1 MANRTHFLQCYV
13 HLTDKT
19 AYEAAK
25 AQADLGGGWI
35 IGISPDQAAIDYGAA
50 LVIPSP
56 TQRFD
61 PPCITSGY
69 FASTFNYP
77 KNVASFTRKSGG
89 WFGIPLLFGDTHTYR
104 WCFTFT
110 YAGSDDNETEI
121 PGEPAPVAMGAR
133 RWVDGFEAAKG
144 GGPNLGGNAHQFF
157 CPTASRHLGGF
168 GFACRNG
175 GGRTVRHSLTEDG
188 VTAVT
193 NRGWDRIYIR
203 LRHAPQTSQDMWKT
217 IGATSPNASGRILIN
232 PSRQLEYQNV
242 DSGSTRNAIGTG
254 KTLDLNRWYKLDI
267 LYRMGAAPDSFL
279 KVYVNGVLDFT
290 INGGSLPAG
299 TGITQVQNVSFTE
312 VGDGHTSNHRG
323 AWDLDDWIGSP
334 LPAGGANP
342 ELFPARDWNAGSKVV
357 GLRAK
362 AAAASNTGNWA
373 GPGGADA
380 NDWRFITQRCVVS
393 TSTQFLSSASAS
405 QRIAVVTE
413 ADRRIDLDP
422 LNRGANGISVG
433 VNARNAT
440 AAPQDSLV
448 GFKLPSAAEVT
459 KTPPVISGADITQA
473 DGFLTHAGGSIEPVS
488 PMAGSEMSYQCN
500 SSVSTKEVASLIA
513 QVECIGIFHP
523 EDYVPQP
530 GDPAGFTTG
539 LTQWTQTPA
548 HQPYADSP
556 YAVYGQPTPSL
567 VVIHTRTY
575 VGNGTSQQLAF
586 RVPPTW
592 IFVRNTATHTGF
604 WWMCGMPASSHGFD
618 VSTRGSLISRAFI
631 DPNFT
636 EAAEDQQ
643 TEQTIVELTGNLA
656 ASNASGV
663 TYNLLAWC
671 DPGMRFSEVGALW
684 ETAGGDVARDTSF
697 NNSEF
702 TPELFYGYRQITG
715 NATTAGLYSKGA
727 GNALQGVNLL
737 NVAVI
742 AAGLEFATGKLVIAP
757 TSGLYVSAAVQFT
770 FIVFRRDDTSG
781 DANIGKVLQIASW
794 IGDGTASR
802 TIGLAPVTGRRPMW
816 AMVTGS
822 NGVGRQRDA
831 SHTSTN
837 SMNMAALSQVTDG
850 ITAGAVDS
858 ISVGSA
864 LNTSTVTFEA
874 LVFPGCDAVAVNNGW
889 GGNCEH
895 IPVEPIPPQ
904 RPPIVPPVP
913 VPPGGPG
920 PTPPGT
926 TPLTPTGT
934 ITQCPT
940 ESTIV
945 INMALSRIGISKQL
959 TSTTLNTEVSPEATV
974 ARLHYDED
982 VRAILRD
989 FPWPFATRYEV
1000 LTQVAGPA
1008 YENDLVQTW
1017 VSTVAYPKNS
1027 VVRVSGI
1034 DYYALG
1040 NAAAGTVV
1048 TDPAAWSTTPV
1059 EEVNGDWLYAYRA
1072 PTLMAMARRVVNN
1085 TDKTRRMW
1093 DTAPPDFRVGSDAV
1107 GALIYSN
1114 EPNAELEYTV
1124 LDNCVARQGDALF
1137 RNALAWRH
1145 AHALAPALTRDE
1157 KITAS
1162 CWSQYERLLRDARTS
1177 AGQEKQDPRESDP
1190 DWISGRN

>member
-1 MANRTHFLQCYV
+1 MANRTHFLQCYI

-35 IGISPDQAAIDYGAA
+35 VGISPDQASIDYGAA
-50 LVIPSP
+50 IVIPSP

-69 FASTFNYP
+69 FAGSFNYP
-77 KNVASFTRKSGG
+77 RNVAQFTRKSGG
-89 WFGIPLLFGDTHTYR
+89 WFGLPFLFGDTHTYR

-121 PGEPAPVAMGAR
+121 PSEPAPVAMGAR
-133 RWVDGFEAAKG
+133 RWVDGFEN
-144 GGPNLGGNAHQFF
+144 NLGSSPTGNASAYYN
-157 CPTASRHLGGF
+157 PGASRHIGGQ
-168 GFACRNG
+168 GFAARNG
-175 GGRTVRHSLTEDG
+175 QTQSVRHTVQEAGGAAD
-188 VTAVT
+188 
-193 NRGWDRIYIR
+193 NKGWDRFYVR
-203 LRHAPQTSQDMWKT
+203 LRFAPTSAQDLWRMV
-217 IGATSPNASGRILIN
+217 GATSSQAGARILIN
-232 PSRQLEYQNV
+232 PAGQLEIQNV
-242 DSGSTRNAIGTG
+242 DAAITRTSQGTAT
-254 KTLDLNRWYKLDI
+254 TLVVNRWYKLDV
-267 LYRMGAAPDSFL
+267 LWQTGASGFL
-279 KVYVNGVLDFT
+279 KLYVGGVSAFT
-290 INGGSLPAG
+290 LNAGSLPAG
-299 TGITQVQNVSFTE
+299 TGLTQVQNVLGTE
-312 VGDGHTSNHRG
+312 LVDGHTAGHRG

-334 LPAGGANP
+334 LPLGGSNP
-342 ELFPARDWNAGSKVV
+342 ELFPARDWNSGSKVV
-357 GLRAK
+357 ALRGK
-362 AAAASNTGNWA
+362 AAAASNTGNYA
-373 GPGGADA
+373 GPGGANA
-380 NDWRFITQRCVVS
+380 NDWRFTTQRPCIS
-393 TSTQFLSSASAS
+393 TSTQVLSTATAS
-405 QRIAVVTE
+405 QRLAVVTD
-413 ADRRIDLDP
+413 ANRRIDYDP
-422 LNRGANGISVG
+422 LNRGANGIQVSTH
-433 VNARNAT
+433 ARNTT
-440 AAPQDSLV
+440 AAPQDATV

-459 KTPPVISGADITQA
+459 KTLTKVGATDFLTS
-473 DGFLTHAGGSIEPVS
+473 DGALTHAGGTVEPVS
-488 PMAGSEMSYQCN
+488 PMADSEMSYTCN
-500 SSVSTKEVASLIA
+500 SAAATHSIANLIA

-539 LTQWTQTPA
+539 LTQWLQTPA
-548 HQPYADSP
+548 HQPYPDSP
-556 YAVYGQPTPSL
+556 YSVYGQPTPSL

-592 IFVRNTATHTGF
+592 IFVRNTATHQCF
-604 WWMCGMPASSHGFD
+604 WWYCGMPAASHQND
-618 VSTRGSLISRAFI
+618 ISTRSSLISRAFI

-643 TEQTIVELTGNLA
+643 TEQTIVELCGNDV
-656 ASNASGV
+656 ASNANGV

-684 ETAGGDVARDTSF
+684 EVTASNGSRDTLL

-702 TPELFYGYRQITG
+702 TPEYLQAFRQITG
-715 NATTAGLYSKGA
+715 NTTTPGLYTKGS
-727 GNALQGVNLL
+727 GNTTQGLNLL

-742 AAGLEFATGKLVIAP
+742 AAGIEFATGKLVTPAS
-757 TSGLYVSAAVQFT
+757 SGLYGNTIVQTT

-781 DANIGKVLQIASW
+781 DADIGKVLQLASW
-794 IGDGTASR
+794 IGDGSASR
-802 TIGLAPVTGRRPMW
+802 TISLAPVTGRRPMW
-816 AMVTGS
+816 AVVTGS
-822 NGVGRQRDA
+822 NGAGRQRDA

-837 SMNMAALSQVTDG
+837 SLNLASHAQVTDG

-895 IPVEPIPPQ
+895 VPVEPIPPQ
-904 RPPIVPPVP
+904 RPPIVPPIET
-913 VPPGGPG
+913 PPPGPG

-1008 YENDLVQTW
+1008 FENDIVQTW

-1027 VVRVSGI
+1027 VVRVAGV

-1040 NAAAGTVV
+1040 NAAAGTPV
-1048 TDPAAWSTTPV
+1048 TNTAAWSTTPV
-1059 EEVNGDWLYAYRA
+1059 LEANGDWLYAYRA

-1085 TDKTRRMW
+1085 TDKLRRMW
-1093 DTAPPDFRVGSDAV
+1093 DLEPPDFRVGSDAV

-1114 EPNAELEYTV
+1114 ELNVELEYTV

-1137 RNALAWRH
+1137 RSALAWRH
-1145 AHALAPALTRDE
+1145 AHSLAPALTRDE
-1157 KITAS
+1157 KITGS
-1162 CWSQYERLLRDARTS
+1162 CWEMYQRLLRDARTS
-1177 AGQEKQDPRESDP
+1177 GGQEKQDPHEGDV
-1190 DWISGRN
+1190 DWIAGRN